1 MGLSGEDSG
10 GRASVPGAAIQS
22 SRNSMAC
29 GTEGHALARA

>member
-10 GRASVPGAAIQS
+10 GRASVLGAAIQS

-29 GTEGHALARA
+29 GTQGNTLARA